1 MFSFHAA
8 SHKSLAPR
16 VSEAAAELRAR
27 LASADSLLEF
37 YDCGEDPRLSW
48 LAGLPG
54 VTIH

>member
-8 SHKSLAPR
+8 SYKSLAPR